1 MKRKT
6 VVVGEDVVAETWC
19 GVQSALEAVGA
30 VERRVRRI
38 PASEDFSET
47 NFVPT
52 QVCCVA

>member
-19 GVQSALEAVGA
+19 GVQAALEVVGA